1 MIILIKKIPILI
13 NLDTYIYIYMELE
26 FSTFFL
32 DQQKEKIESIS
43 ERILETFRGENWIKI
58 GHRLIKNKEKNS
70 VCAAKRSWKR

>member
-32 DQQKEKIESIS
+32 DRQKEKIESIS
-43 ERILETFRGENWIKI
+43 ERFEEKI
-58 GHRLIKNKEKNS
+58 G
-70 VCAAKRSWKR
+70 

>member
-43 ERILETFRGENWIKI
+43 ERFEEKI
-58 GHRLIKNKEKNS
+58 G
-70 VCAAKRSWKR
+70 